1 MSSLIVVIADSNDS
15 RKAVAYDKAAIQK
28 FNARN
33 ATGTSAPN
41 MLKYCGQYGFDDNGI
56 GQRLE
61 LLALSASDLAA
72 GRRLHD
78 TTIAP
83 RLEQIVEAFYAE
95 QLRHA
100 AIRHY
105 LDNPSLI
112 ASLKLTQ
119 KKYLMSLGLEFN
131 QPAYFEER
139 LRVGLAHAR
148 MRIPLN
154 LYVCAYRT
162 MAQTIE
168 DALPDSVR
176 RDPAE
181 LTQAVAFLRK
191 ITTLDMSLAIDTYH
205 QSRVDDLESSLETL
219 KEEENH
225 LRHLAQ
231 TDPLTE
237 LANRAALEQA
247 LGGALASARRDKSRL
262 CVLMADL
269 DHFKQ
274 INDTHGHLVG
284 DGVLREVAARL
295 RSAVRDVDV
304 VGRYGGEEFMV
315 ILAETPLETAREIAE
330 RIRAR
335 VAGTPIKMHSIAVGI
350 TISLGLAVLGFGDSV
365 ESLVERADQALYAAK
380 SQGRDRVV
388 VMDPSAP

>member
-1 MSSLIVVIADSNDS
+1 
-15 RKAVAYDKAAIQK
+15 
-28 FNARN
+28 
-33 ATGTSAPN
+33 
-41 MLKYCGQYGFDDNGI
+41 MLKYCQQYGFDDNGI
-56 GQRLE
+56 RQRLE
-61 LLALSASDLAA
+61 LVALTASDLAA

-78 TTIAP
+78 GTIAP
-83 RLEQIVEAFYAE
+83 QLERIVEAFYAE

-100 AIRHY
+100 AIRRY
-105 LDNPSLI
+105 LDNATLI
-112 ASLKLTQ
+112 ANLKLTQ
-119 KKYLMSLGLEFN
+119 KKYLATLGLQFD
-131 QPAYFEER
+131 QPEYFEER

-148 MRIPLN
+148 VRIPLN

-168 DALPDSVR
+168 DVLPDDVR

-191 ITTLDMSLAIDTYH
+191 ITTLDMSLAIDTYY
-205 QSRVDDLESSLETL
+205 QSRVDDLESSLEIL

-237 LANRAALEQA
+237 LANRTALERS
-247 LGGALASARRDKSRL
+247 LDGALASAQKEKSKL

-284 DGVLREVAARL
+284 DAVLREVAARL

-315 ILAETPLETAREIAE
+315 VLVNAPLETAREIAE
-330 RIRAR
+330 RIRTR
-335 VAGTPIKMHSIAVGI
+335 VAGTPIKVHNVAVGI
-350 TISLGLAVLGFGDSV
+350 TISLGLAVMAFGDTV
-365 ESLVERADQALYAAK
+365 ETLVERADLALYAAK
-380 SQGRDRVV
+380 SQGRDRVI
-388 VMDPSAP
+388 VMDPSTP